1 MKQALYVI
9 SALFLLAA
17 SVACNTTGCLNNQ
30 SSIPLAGCYSS
41 STGDAVGIA
50 SVVEFHGVGA
60 PNDSVLSPATSAA
73 NRIYLPMRSTA
84 SRVRWCLHYLQ
95 EGINTIALNDTI
107 SFYYRSIPYFAS
119 EECGAMYEYVI
130 QECYYT
136 THLIDSVAVLDSVI
150 TNQDIEKIKIFFRT
164 AEEEP
169 DDTGSPA
176 NSAQL

>member
-1 MKQALYVI
+1 MKQAFYVI
-9 SALFLLAA
+9 SALFLLVAA
-17 SVACNTTGCLNNQ
+17 VACNTTGCLNNQ

-41 STGDAVGIA
+41 STGDAVGLS
-50 SVVEFHGVGA
+50 SVVEIHGVGA
-60 PNDSVLSPATSAA
+60 PSDSVLPVATSAA

-84 SRVRWCLHYLQ
+84 SRVRWCFHYLQ
-95 EGINTIALNDTI
+95 EGINTIAHNDTI